1 MTPRAA
7 LRQPEPNRLTGSEIL
22 MRALLEEDVDVIFGM
37 PGGAIIHT
45 YDVLRDYPIQHV
57 LCRHEQGATH
67 AAEGYARVTGRPGVV
82 LITSGPAGTNAITGI
97 ADAYM
102 DSCPLV
108 VFTGQVPT
116 NAIGNDAFQE
126 ANIIGMTLACT
137 KHSFL
142 VNRTADL
149 ARTVKEAFHIARTGR
164 PGPVVV
170 DLPKDVLMGRATFD
184 GYPRTVSIRGYH
196 PTENGHMLQIKRAA
210 EKIARARRPVIYG
223 GGGIVHSGGGAEVR
237 ELAEL
242 TRTPV
247 TLTLMGLG
255 AFPGTHPLWLGMLG
269 MHGTYQ
275 ANMAMS
281 EADLIVAIG
290 ARFDDRVTCKLDEFA
305 RDCEIVHI
313 DIDPS
318 SIKKTVKVD
327 VPIVGDVKSVLEQLN
342 RQLAEV
348 DQDWAARHA
357 GWLETIE
364 GWRQEHPLSEQT
376 RGDGEFIRPQQAIA
390 EIYNVTHPHDP
401 IVTTG
406 VGQHQMWVAQHFH
419 FDGPR
424 RLVTSGGLG
433 TMGYG
438 FPAAVG
444 AQAAFPDRLVIDIDG
459 DGSFQMTCQEL
470 ATVRQSN
477 LPVKIYII
485 NNQYL
490 GMVRQ
495 WQELF
500 YDNRYTEVDLEVQPD
515 LVKLAEAYGIT
526 ALRAER
532 PDELRS
538 VIERSVEIDGPV
550 LVDIRVAREENV
562 FPMVPAGGALKDML
576 TDGGDIPDG
585 YSQR

>member
-1 MTPRAA
+1 MSPRTAPK
-7 LRQPEPNRLTGSEIL
+7 PETSRITGSEIL
-22 MRALLEEDVDVIFGM
+22 ARSLVEEGVDVMFGM
-37 PGGAIIHT
+37 PGGVILHT
-45 YDVLRDYPIQHV
+45 HDVLRDFPIQHI

-116 NAIGNDAFQE
+116 SAIGNDAFQE

-149 ARTVKEAFHIARTGR
+149 ARTIKEAFHIARTGR
-164 PGPVVV
+164 PGPVLV
-170 DLPKDVLMGRATFD
+170 DLPKDVLVGQASYK
-184 GYPRTVSIRGYH
+184 GYPESVSIRGYN
-196 PTENGHMLQIKRAA
+196 PTENGHSLQIKRAA
-210 EKIARARRPVIYG
+210 NRLARARRPVIYG
-223 GGGIVHSGGGAEVR
+223 GGGIVHSGGADEVR
-237 ELAEL
+237 KLAEL
-242 TRTPV
+242 TQTPV
-247 TLTLMGLG
+247 TMTLMGLG
-255 AFPGTHPLWLGMLG
+255 AFPGSHPLWLGMLG

-281 EADLIVAIG
+281 EADLIVAVG
-290 ARFDDRVTCKLDEFA
+290 ARFDDRVTGNLDAFA
-305 RDCEIVHI
+305 KNAEIVHI

-327 VPIVGDVKSVLEQLN
+327 VPIVGDVKTVVEQLN
-342 RQLAEV
+342 AQLAEADV
-348 DQDWAARHA
+348 DWAEKHA
-357 GWLETIE
+357 A
-364 GWRQEHPLSEQT
+364 WREKLTAWEREHPMAEYARSG
-376 RGDGEFIRPQQAIA
+376 GDKIRPQEAIA
-390 EIYNVTHPHDP
+390 AICEVTSPHDP
-401 IVTTG
+401 IVATG
-406 VGQHQMWVAQHFH
+406 VGQHQMWTAQHFH
-419 FDGPR
+419 FNAPR

-438 FPAAVG
+438 FPAALG
-444 AQAAFPDRLVIDIDG
+444 AQAAYPDRLVLDIDG
-459 DGSFQMTCQEL
+459 DGSFQMTLQEL

-477 LPVKIYII
+477 LPVKIYIL
-485 NNQYL
+485 NNQFL

-495 WQELF
+495 WQDLF
-500 YDNRYTEVDLEVQPD
+500 FDRRYSQVNLEVQPD
-515 LVKLAEAYGIT
+515 LVKLAEAYGVA
-526 ALRAER
+526 ALRVDR

-538 VIERSVEIDGPV
+538 VLRQSLEIDGPV

-562 FPMVPAGGALKDML
+562 FPMVPAGAALSEMMTGPESD
-576 TDGGDIPDG
+576 TDGGNK
-585 YSQR
+585 R